1 MKSSEL
7 LQKHF
12 TQTLK
17 AKRAELEY
25 TQEKMAEKIDI
36 SWKQYSN
43 LERGKNLPNLKTFLN
58 IAIKTN
64 IDLNKFVELLIEK
77 GYTVTDE
84 NN

>member
-1 MKSSEL
+1 MKSSKL
-7 LQKHF
+7 LKKYF

-17 AKRAELEY
+17 SKRAELKY
-25 TQEKMAEKIDI
+25 TQEKMAEKVNI

-43 LERGKNLPNLKTFLN
+43 LERGKNLPKLKTFFN
-58 IAIKTN
+58 IAIETN
-64 IDLNKFVELLIEK
+64 IDLNEFVKLLIEN

>member
-7 LQKHF
+7 LTKYF
-12 TQTLK
+12 TQALK
-17 AKRAELEY
+17 SKRAELKY
-25 TQEKMAEKIDI
+25 TQEKMAEKSGI
-36 SWKQYSN
+36 SWRQYQN
-43 LERGKNLPNLKTFLN
+43 LEKGENLPKLQTFFN
-58 IAIKTN
+58 IAVGAN